1 MSEGEID
8 CQAVN
13 QESEVKA
20 ATDQV
25 STITEDSSTLR
36 EAHDETPKEPEV
48 IQETTTKETGSS
60 EGQVSQ
66 EPVSEAQPEKELS
79 VTGDMI
85 QAEEQAKEIAQEVVN
100 DCDIEEVTTPEVE
113 QIDKS
118 QQTEE
123 KSKLEPDNALGT
135 SLPLLGM
142 QQEVSSTNQRD
153 DERPKSRSSHRRPSY
168 NSGRG
173 YAGGSYQNYG
183 LTYLPYK
190 SNFEPS
196 EAARRRADEFIK
208 TLKL

>member
-1 MSEGEID
+1 MSEGDID
-8 CQAVN
+8 CQAVKL
-13 QESEVKA
+13 ESEITNETDKVA
-20 ATDQV
+20 ATAEEQPTSKGPIDE
-25 STITEDSSTLR
+25 STNESESKQ
-36 EAHDETPKEPEV
+36 EATVQEPIQEAIVIKETAEEVLAEKEP
-48 IQETTTKETGSS
+48 
-60 EGQVSQ
+60 
-66 EPVSEAQPEKELS
+66 S

-100 DCDIEEVTTPEVE
+100 EFDLEEVTTPEVE

-123 KSKLEPDNALGT
+123 KSKLEAESAIGT
-135 SLPLLGM
+135 PLPPVGI
-142 QQEVSSTNQRD
+142 QQEVSSTNHRD

-173 YAGGSYQNYG
+173 YVGGSYQNYG